1 MAYDIKSHSRAINRI
16 VSDRSER
23 RGTVFLNFANED
35 HYRCISEMFG
45 GEDYF
50 KKEFPRHYLLAQK
63 TRQDHAA
70 NKAITAESVQQGFR
84 DYTEV
89 LDVSYKK
96 TDRQLYSCGYANL
109 VGKADKIYQILYVFR
124 NDELIDNNE
133 SFSFESNYNFID
145 KTTIDIDPLGG
156 QKDELTIIINTTWI
170 PERKDVLFSAISYD
184 TRDSLKSTL
193 DEVVKDIEVVDPR
206 HKASIPDEDILVAYG
221 RSAPN
226 LDYSYPC
233 DRIKQNQK
241 VYLENRG
248 KVTLKD
254 GVRFMGGEVKETL
267 IVLNHEEKG
276 AILYSSPIPEN
287 AISRIDDT
295 HFEWSIDE
303 DWDNQIPESVI
314 AGTRSYKYGL
324 HLFFYALGPGDD
336 IPKLFQILVSSL
348 EKPPNPHY
356 KHISCIK
363 LQWGCL
369 AEDSL
374 VRMVDGSTK
383 TIRAIA
389 IGDRVMGLGGKSLS
403 VTNVWT
409 GMEKEIL
416 RIIMEKGNEI
426 SATEKHPFMTREGMK
441 PIISLSIGDEL
452 LMEDGNY
459 SAIDQCYPE
468 PYGRTVYNLDVEGGG
483 PFICNGFVVG
493 DNTIQNSCQIPANE
507 AETDPAILIEA
518 EKLKSIYSRI
528 K

>member
-50 KKEFPRHYLLAQK
+50 KKEFPSNYLLAQK

-70 NKAITAESVQQGFR
+70 NKAVTAESDQQGFR

-226 LDYSYPC
+226 LDYSYPEH
-233 DRIKQNQK
+233 RIEQNQS

-248 KVTLKD
+248 KVTLND
-254 GVRFMGGEVKETL
+254 GVKFMGGEMKKTL
-267 IVLNHEEKG
+267 VVLNHTDKG
-276 AILYSSPIPEN
+276 SILYSPPIPEN

-295 HFEWSIDE
+295 HFEWNIDE

-324 HLFFYALGPGDD
+324 HLFF
-336 IPKLFQILVSSL
+336 
-348 EKPPNPHY
+348 
-356 KHISCIK
+356 
-363 LQWGCL
+363 
-369 AEDSL
+369 
-374 VRMVDGSTK
+374 
-383 TIRAIA
+383 
-389 IGDRVMGLGGKSLS
+389 
-403 VTNVWT
+403 
-409 GMEKEIL
+409 
-416 RIIMEKGNEI
+416 
-426 SATEKHPFMTREGMK
+426 
-441 PIISLSIGDEL
+441 
-452 LMEDGNY
+452 
-459 SAIDQCYPE
+459 
-468 PYGRTVYNLDVEGGG
+468 
-483 PFICNGFVVG
+483 
-493 DNTIQNSCQIPANE
+493 
-507 AETDPAILIEA
+507 
-518 EKLKSIYSRI
+518 
-528 K
+528 

>member
-70 NKAITAESVQQGFR
+70 NKAVTAESDQQGFR

-96 TDRQLYSCGYANL
+96 TDRQLYSCGYTNL
-109 VGKADKIYQILYVFR
+109 VGKADKIYQTLFVYR
-124 NDELIDNNE
+124 NEELIDQN
-133 SFSFESNYNFID
+133 SLFSFGSNFASID
-145 KTTIDIDPLGG
+145 LTTNNIDPLGG
-156 QKDELTIIINTTWI
+156 QKDELKIVINTSWI
-170 PERKDVLFSAISYD
+170 PEGKDILFSAISYD
-184 TRDSLKSTL
+184 TRDSRKSTL

-226 LDYSYPC
+226 LDYSYPEH
-233 DRIKQNQK
+233 RIEQNQS

-248 KVTLKD
+248 KVTLND
-254 GVRFMGGEVKETL
+254 GVKFMGGEMKKTL
-267 IVLNHEEKG
+267 VVLNHTDKG
-276 AILYSSPIPEN
+276 SILYSPPIPEN

-295 HFEWSIDE
+295 HFEWNIDK

-314 AGTRSYKYGL
+314 AGTRSYAYEL
-324 HLFFYALGPGDD
+324 HLSFYVLRPDD
-336 IPKLFQILVSSL
+336 NIPKLFYILVSCL

-363 LQWGCL
+363 LLWGCL

-416 RIIMEKGNEI
+416 RIIMENGNEI
-426 SATEKHPFMTREGMK
+426 SATEKHPFMTREGMR

-459 SAIDQCYPE
+459 SAIEQCYPE